1 MSVMS
6 FDLSGRV
13 AVVAGGY
20 GVLGGSI
27 AAGLAGA
34 GVHVVI
40 LGRSIELAQRK
51 VIEIGIVNRDLKHI
65 GVAAD
70 VLDVSSLT
78 RARNHIIGAF
88 GGIDI
93 LINAAGGNIAKART
107 NATSPFSMD
116 LGGFDEVVR
125 LNLHG
130 SVTPALIFGEAMAD
144 RGRGSIINISSMAAL
159 RPLSGIAGYSAA
171 KAAVEN
177 FTRWL
182 AVELAR
188 LGAGGVRVNAVA
200 PGFFLASQNRSLL
213 VNTDGSPT
221 VRAAT
226 ILSRTPMGRFGE
238 ARELDG
244 IVQFLA
250 SDSASFVTG
259 VVIPVD
265 GGFSAD
271 AGI

>member
-65 GVAAD
+65 GVAD

-144 RGRGSIINISSMAAL
+144 RGRAA
-159 RPLSGIAGYSAA
+159 
-171 KAAVEN
+171 
-177 FTRWL
+177 
-182 AVELAR
+182 
-188 LGAGGVRVNAVA
+188 
-200 PGFFLASQNRSLL
+200 
-213 VNTDGSPT
+213 
-221 VRAAT
+221 
-226 ILSRTPMGRFGE
+226 
-238 ARELDG
+238 
-244 IVQFLA
+244 
-250 SDSASFVTG
+250 
-259 VVIPVD
+259 
-265 GGFSAD
+265 
-271 AGI
+271 